1 MVRAISRLRSSGFLL
16 RGSEE
21 HTTPEMPQQPVVLN
35 LLCKNIPSFHISS
48 LGLMLSICLGNK
60 DLELSR
66 LLGAKPLVPQ
76 QCAGSPAL

>member
-1 MVRAISRLRSSGFLL
+1 MVRASSRLRSSGFLL
-16 RGSEE
+16 RDSE
-21 HTTPEMPQQPVVLN
+21 EMPQQPVVLY

-76 QCAGSPAL
+76 

>member
-1 MVRAISRLRSSGFLL
+1 
-16 RGSEE
+16 
-21 HTTPEMPQQPVVLN
+21 MPQQPVVLY

-76 QCAGSPAL
+76 